1 MPFFTFNP
9 GPPHLVIP
17 LVFDYKAHARSY
29 GAEAFATW
37 KVADRW
43 KISPGLTMLN
53 MSVSRDPSSQDPVV
67 ENLPGY
73 SPRRSY
79 QVRSFINLPR
89 NFEWDQTVGYTGRLA
104 NGNIPGYV
112 RLDTRIGWRL
122 GEFVELS
129 VVGQNL
135 LRPRHQE
142 FPTIHFINPMLDQRS
157 VFGKITWRF

>member
-1 MPFFTFNP
+1 
-9 GPPHLVIP
+9 
-17 LVFDYKAHARSY
+17 
-29 GAEAFATW
+29 
-37 KVADRW
+37 
-43 KISPGLTMLN
+43 
-53 MSVSRDPSSQDPVV
+53 MSLIRDPSSQDPVI
-67 ENLPGY
+67 ETRAGY

-79 QVRSFINLPR
+79 QVRSFINFQH

-104 NGNIPGYV
+104 TGNIPGYV
-112 RLDTRIGWRL
+112 RLDTRVGLRL

-142 FPTIHFINPMLDQRS
+142 FPTIHSINPMLDQRS

>member
-1 MPFFTFNP
+1 MTY
-9 GPPHLVIP
+9 I
-17 LVFDYKAHARSY
+17 
-29 GAEAFATW
+29 E
-37 KVADRW
+37 
-43 KISPGLTMLN
+43 
-53 MSVSRDPSSQDPVV
+53 
-67 ENLPGY
+67 
-73 SPRRSY
+73 
-79 QVRSFINLPR
+79 
-89 NFEWDQTVGYTGRLA
+89 VGYTGRLA

-112 RLDTRIGWRL
+112 RLDTRIGWRV